1 MKHNFFCF
9 LFLCLSSLTLSSQ
22 AQCGNID
29 HWEMPVSENNIWRYQ
44 IPSTTIPAWNSSSF
58 NDAAWTFGP
67 GGMGY
72 ADGDDNTLITQGAQT
87 IYMRHTFSIVDT
99 AQIEQLIL
107 AMDYDDGFAAYLNGV
122 EIARNGLNPNPAWN
136 DFSSI
141 DHEAL
146 LYQNLLPEYFT
157 IPQGI
162 LLNGNNVL
170 AVEVHNFS
178 AASSDLSSRPFL
190 LAGIDNPAQ
199 NYSPTPVWFQPPATL
214 VSNLPLMWIHTNGQ
228 SIVDDPRITCDMDLI
243 DNGPGNMNCLLDAPN
258 AYQGKITIEVRGSTS
273 QSFPK
278 VPYGFSTV
286 DATGNDLDV
295 SLLGYPEEHDWI
307 LLNPYNDKTFMRD
320 VLIYDIARSL
330 NWYASRT
337 RFIELV
343 IDKDYKGI
351 YVLLEKVKRDDGRVD
366 IAKMSSTMNSG
377 DSLSGGYIFKIDKL
391 TGNSGLGWYTS
402 NYNVFLQNHVPDWNQ
417 ITPQQQ
423 SYLQGYV
430 DSFEASLLSPFFTH
444 PDSGYRHFANVYSFA
459 DYFILHEVSNNVDGY
474 RLSTFI
480 HKDRDSRCGR
490 FTMGPLWDFNL
501 SFGNANYCNGYE
513 YQGWQ
518 MYQGCGDGSSYWIN
532 KMLQDSWFKNL
543 LSCRY
548 QQLRQGALSTNSLL
562 ARVDAYALQLKDAA
576 VRDST
581 RWQTIGNWIW
591 PNGWVASSWQGE
603 LDSMKVWMTHRMN
616 WIDQNMFPSTTGCG
630 NVAPLTLVP
639 DEINFHSEE
648 SIDGG
653 DWFELYNYGSTPIDV
668 SHATFLDGDD
678 LKKYCVLPAN
688 TILQAGQRLVICSDT
703 AAFHAKYPG
712 VQNYYGPL
720 CFKLSNAGQRLV
732 MLDKD
737 NRQIFSVNFSDAWQC
752 STDGY
757 GRSLQLLTPSSPL
770 NLASSWRAGC
780 VGGSPGAP
788 FTPCAENPIYS
799 EINYAS
805 SATQDAGDW
814 VELFNQGTQ
823 SISLSNWILKDGSDQ
838 NQFVF
843 PSGTTLNSG
852 QYLVAFSDALKF
864 SAQFPG
870 LSNQV
875 GPLGFGFQANQ
886 DVVRLYD
893 ANGKIQY
900 SVCYSGNAPWPLQ
913 ANAGGKTLENASY
926 NGNANEASNWFAGCP
941 EGSPGKVYDPTCAA
955 VGLNPLVAEEQITL
969 VPNPTYGVVEIY
981 SSSIPDDVIVYSVS
995 GQMLIQRKHVNRLD
1009 LSNLSEGIYFIFL
1022 RWGDNHLIRK
1032 VFKE

>member
-1 MKHNFFCF
+1 
-9 LFLCLSSLTLSSQ
+9 
-22 AQCGNID
+22 
-29 HWEMPVSENNIWRYQ
+29 
-44 IPSTTIPAWNSSSF
+44 
-58 NDAAWTFGP
+58 
-67 GGMGY
+67 MGY
-72 ADGDDNTLITQGAQT
+72 GDADDNTILPTNSQT
-87 IYMRHTFSIVDT
+87 VYMRHAFNIVDT
-99 AQIEQLIL
+99 AQIDQLLL
-107 AMDYDDGFAAYLNGV
+107 AMDYDDGFAVYLNGV

-136 DFSSI
+136 DFASI

-146 LYQNLLPEYFT
+146 MYQNMVPEYFNV
-157 IPQGI
+157 PQGI

-178 AASSDLSSRPFL
+178 ATSSDLTARPFL

-199 NYSPTPVWFQPPATL
+199 NYSPIPVWFQPPFVL
-214 VSNLPLMWIHTNGQ
+214 QSNLPLMWIHTNGQ
-228 SIVDDPRITCDMDLI
+228 TILDDPRITCTMDLI
-243 DNGPGNMNCLLDAPN
+243 DNGPGNTNCLLDAPN
-258 AYQGKITIEVRGSTS
+258 GYQGQITIEVRGSTS

-286 DATGNDLDV
+286 DANGNDLDV
-295 SLLGYPEEHDWI
+295 SLLGYPAEHDWI
-307 LLNPYNDKTFMRD
+307 LLNPYNDKSFMRD
-320 VLIYDIARSL
+320 VLIYDVARSL
-330 NWYASRT
+330 NWYASRA

-343 IDKDYKGI
+343 IDNDYKGI
-351 YVLLEKVKRDDGRVD
+351 YVLLEKVKRDDGRVN
-366 IAKMSSTMNSG
+366 IARMSSTMNSG
-377 DSLSGGYIFKIDKL
+377 DSLSGGFIFKIDKL
-391 TGNSGLGWYTS
+391 TGNSGLGWYTT

-423 SYLQGYV
+423 NYLQAYV
-430 DSFEASLLSPFFTH
+430 DSFEASLLSPFYSH
-444 PDSGYRHFANVYSFA
+444 PDSGYRHYANVFSFA

-548 QQLRQGALSTNSLL
+548 QQLRQGALSTNAVL

-576 VRDST
+576 VRDSA

-591 PNGWVASSWQGE
+591 PNGWVATSWQGE
-603 LDSMKVWMTHRMN
+603 IDSMKWWMTQRLN
-616 WIDQNMFPSTTGCG
+616 WIDQNMFPSTMGCG
-630 NVAPLTLVP
+630 NVALLTLVP

-648 SIDGG
+648 SIEGG
-653 DWFELYNYGSTPIDV
+653 DWFELYNYGTTAIDI
-668 SHATFLDGDD
+668 SHAMLLDGDD

-688 TILQAGQRLVICSDT
+688 TVIQAGQRLVICSDT
-703 AAFHAKYPG
+703 ATFHATYPG

-732 MLDKD
+732 MLDKE

-757 GRSLQLLTPSSPL
+757 GRTLQLLNPTLPL
-770 NLASSWRAGC
+770 NLSTSWKAGC
-780 VGGSPGAP
+780 VGGSPGVA
-788 FTPCAENPIYS
+788 FTPCVENPIYA

-838 NQFVF
+838 NQFIF
-843 PSGTTLNSG
+843 PAGTTLGSG
-852 QYLVAFSDALKF
+852 QYLVAYSDALKF
-864 SAQFPG
+864 GNQFPG
-870 LSNQV
+870 ILNKV
-875 GPLGFGFQANQ
+875 GPLGFGFQSNQ

-893 ANGKIQY
+893 ATGKLHY
-900 SVCYSGNAPWPLQ
+900 SVCYLGSAPWPVQ
-913 ANAGGKTLENASY
+913 ANGGGKTLENASY
-926 NGNANEASNWFAGCP
+926 SGNANEASNWFAGCP
-941 EGSPGKVYDPTCAA
+941 EGSPGKAYDPTCAA
-955 VGLNPLVAEEQITL
+955 VGIEASILNEEIAL
-969 VPNPTYGVVEIY
+969 LPNPTTGILQIVAKENPDEVV
-981 SSSIPDDVIVYSVS
+981 VYSMS
-995 GQMLIQRKHVNRLD
+995 GQLLMQCRNSQHMD
-1009 LSNLSEGIYFIFL
+1009 LSHLTRGIYFISM
-1022 RWGDNHLIRK
+1022 RWGEQHLIRK
-1032 VFKE
+1032 VVRE